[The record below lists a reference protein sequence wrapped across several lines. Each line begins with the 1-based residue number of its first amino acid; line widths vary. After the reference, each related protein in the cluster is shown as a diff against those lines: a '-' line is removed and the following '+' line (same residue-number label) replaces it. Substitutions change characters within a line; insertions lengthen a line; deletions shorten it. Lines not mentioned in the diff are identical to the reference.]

1 MGGVILKL
9 FYEQYRVEQMDKCMI
24 LWRDIQRDMK
34 EETYKYGM
42 GKARKNPVE
51 FKTELEVSVCTY
63 DLKIIYVY
71 INIYF

>member
-1 MGGVILKL
+1 
-9 FYEQYRVEQMDKCMI
+9 MDKCMI

-42 GKARKNPVE
+42 GKARKNLVE
-51 FKTELEVSVCTY
+51 FKMELEVSVCTY